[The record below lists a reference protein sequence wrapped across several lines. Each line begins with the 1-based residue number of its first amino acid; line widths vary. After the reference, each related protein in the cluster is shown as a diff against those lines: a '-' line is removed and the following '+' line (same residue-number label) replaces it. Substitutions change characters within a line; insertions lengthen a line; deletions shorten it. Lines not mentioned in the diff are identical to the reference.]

1 MMNNQKPTWKQT
13 LKGWLYVLPMLIIV
27 AIFSL
32 YPIVSSLAMG
42 FYTQYNFFTNQVMAL
57 GFDNFKYLWEDPLF
71 HSAVANTLIFVVGV
85 VPLEIVISL
94 TVAVLLNQ
102 IKVLAGFFRT
112 IYFLPF
118 VTSIVAIS
126 MVWKWIYNKDAGLLN
141 YFLSFVGIHPI
152 DWLNDPT
159 WALPALI
166 ILAIWKSLGFNIM
179 LFLVALNNVDK
190 RLYSAATLD
199 GANAWERFLHVTVP
213 MISPMTFLIAVNA
226 VIGSFKVFDEIFSLF
241 GGQAGP
247 GNAAMTVVFYL
258 YRMFY
263 EQNKYGIA
271 AAAGVVLFFMILIV
285 TLLQT
290 WFSKKH
296 VHY

>member
-1 MMNNQKPTWKQT
+1 MNNQKPTWKQT

-32 YPIVSSLAMG
+32 YPIVSSLAMS

-85 VPLEIVISL
+85 VPLEIIISL

-199 GANAWERFLHVTVP
+199 GANAWKRFLHVTVP

>member
-1 MMNNQKPTWKQT
+1 MMVNQKTTWKET
-13 LKGWLYVLPMLIIV
+13 LKGWLYVLPKLIIV
-27 AIFSL
+27 SIFSL
-32 YPIVSSLAMG
+32 YPIISSLAMS

-71 HSAVANTLIFVVGV
+71 HSAVSNTLIFVIGV

-141 YFLSFVGIHPI
+141 YFLSFVGIHSI
-152 DWLNDPT
+152 DWLNDPN

-199 GANAWERFLHVTVP
+199 GASVWQRFWHITVP
-213 MISPMTFLIAVNA
+213 MISPMTFLITINA

-247 GNAAMTVVFYL
+247 GNAAMSVVFYL

-285 TLLQT
+285 TLLQM

>member
-32 YPIVSSLAMG
+32 YPIVSSLAMS

-85 VPLEIVISL
+85 VPLEIIISL
-94 TVAVLLNQ
+94 SVAVLLNQ

-213 MISPMTFLIAVNA
+213 MISPMTFLIAVNT

>member
-1 MMNNQKPTWKQT
+1 MNNQKPTWKQT

-32 YPIVSSLAMG
+32 YPIVSSLAMS

-85 VPLEIVISL
+85 VPLEIIISL

-199 GANAWERFLHVTVP
+199 GANAWNRFLHVTVP

-290 WFSKKH
+290 WFSKNH

>member
-1 MMNNQKPTWKQT
+1 MNNQKPTWKQT

-32 YPIVSSLAMG
+32 YPIVSSLAMS

-85 VPLEIVISL
+85 VPLEIIISL

-190 RLYSAATLD
+190 RLYSASTLD
-199 GANAWERFLHVTVP
+199 GANAWNRFLHVTVP

>member
-1 MMNNQKPTWKQT
+1 MNNQKPTWKQT

-32 YPIVSSLAMG
+32 YPIVSSLAMS

-85 VPLEIVISL
+85 VPLEIIISL
-94 TVAVLLNQ
+94 SVAVLLNQ

-213 MISPMTFLIAVNA
+213 MISPMTFLIAVNT

>member
-32 YPIVSSLAMG
+32 YPIVSSLAMS
-42 FYTQYNFFTNQVMAL
+42 FYTQYNFFTNQVIAL

-85 VPLEIVISL
+85 VPLEIIISL

-263 EQNKYGIA
+263 EQNKYGVA

>member
-1 MMNNQKPTWKQT
+1 
-13 LKGWLYVLPMLIIV
+13 
-27 AIFSL
+27 
-32 YPIVSSLAMG
+32 
-42 FYTQYNFFTNQVMAL
+42 MAL

-71 HSAVANTLIFVVGV
+71 HSAVSNTLIFVIGV

-141 YFLSFVGIHPI
+141 YFLSFVGIHSI
-152 DWLNDPT
+152 DWLNDPN

-199 GANAWERFLHVTVP
+199 GASVWQRFWHITVP
-213 MISPMTFLIAVNA
+213 MISPMTFLITINA

-247 GNAAMTVVFYL
+247 GNAAMSVVFYL

-285 TLLQT
+285 TLLQM

>member
-32 YPIVSSLAMG
+32 YPIVSSLAMS

-85 VPLEIVISL
+85 VPLEIIISL

-263 EQNKYGIA
+263 EQNKYGVA

-285 TLLQT
+285 TLLQA

>member
-13 LKGWLYVLPMLIIV
+13 LKGWLYALPMLIIV

-32 YPIVSSLAMG
+32 YPIVSSLAMS

-85 VPLEIVISL
+85 VPLEIIISL

-263 EQNKYGIA
+263 EQNKYGVA

>member
-32 YPIVSSLAMG
+32 YPIVSSLAMS

-85 VPLEIVISL
+85 VPLEIIISL

-263 EQNKYGIA
+263 EQNKYGVA

>member
-1 MMNNQKPTWKQT
+1 MMVNQKTTWKQT

-27 AIFSL
+27 SIFSL
-32 YPIVSSLAMG
+32 YPIISSLAMS

-71 HSAVANTLIFVVGV
+71 HSAVSNTLIFVIGV

-141 YFLSFVGIHPI
+141 YFLSFVGIHSI
-152 DWLNDPT
+152 DWLNDPN

-199 GANAWERFLHVTVP
+199 GASVWQRFWHITVP
-213 MISPMTFLIAVNA
+213 MISPMTFLITINA

-247 GNAAMTVVFYL
+247 GNAAMSVVFYL

-285 TLLQT
+285 TLLQM

>member
-1 MMNNQKPTWKQT
+1 MNNQKPTWKQT

-27 AIFSL
+27 ATFSL
-32 YPIVSSLAMG
+32 YPIVSSLAMS

-85 VPLEIVISL
+85 VPLEIIISL

>member
-1 MMNNQKPTWKQT
+1 MVNQKTTWKQT

-27 AIFSL
+27 SIFSL
-32 YPIVSSLAMG
+32 YPIISSLAMS

-71 HSAVANTLIFVVGV
+71 HSAVSNTLIFVIGV

-141 YFLSFVGIHPI
+141 YFLSFVGIHSI
-152 DWLNDPT
+152 DWLNDPN

-199 GANAWERFLHVTVP
+199 GASVWQRFWHITVP
-213 MISPMTFLIAVNA
+213 MISPMTFLITINA

-247 GNAAMTVVFYL
+247 GNAAMSVVFYL

-285 TLLQT
+285 TLLQM

>member
-32 YPIVSSLAMG
+32 YPIVSSLAMS

-85 VPLEIVISL
+85 VPLEIIISL

-179 LFLVALNNVDK
+179 LFLVALNNVNK

-199 GANAWERFLHVTVP
+199 GANAWNRFLHVTVP

>member
-32 YPIVSSLAMG
+32 YPIVSSLAMS

-118 VTSIVAIS
+118 VTSIIAIS

>member
-1 MMNNQKPTWKQT
+1 MMSHQRATWQQT

-27 AIFSL
+27 VVFSL
-32 YPIVSSLAMG
+32 YPIISSLSMS
-42 FYTQYNFFTNQVMAL
+42 FYTKYNFFTNQVMAL

-71 HSAVANTLIFVVGV
+71 HSAVANTLIFVGGV

-102 IKVLAGFFRT
+102 INILAGFFRT

-126 MVWKWIYNKDAGLLN
+126 MVWKWIYNKDSGLLN
-141 YFLSFVGIHPI
+141 YFLSFIGIHPI
-152 DWLNDPT
+152 DWLNDPN

-190 RLYSAATLD
+190 RLYGAATLD
-199 GANAWERFLHVTVP
+199 GANAWERFLYVTVP
-213 MISPMTFLIAVNA
+213 MISPMTFLISVNA
-226 VIGSFKVFDEIFSLF
+226 VIGSFKVFDEIYSLF

-271 AAAGVVLFFMILIV
+271 AASGVVLFFMILIV
-285 TLLQT
+285 TLAQM

>member
-32 YPIVSSLAMG
+32 YPIVSSLAMS

-57 GFDNFKYLWEDPLF
+57 GFDNFKYLWDDPLF

-159 WALPALI
+159 WALSALI

>member
-32 YPIVSSLAMG
+32 YPIVSSLAMS

-263 EQNKYGIA
+263 EQNKYGVA

>member
-32 YPIVSSLAMG
+32 YPIVSSLAMS

-285 TLLQT
+285 TLFHT